1 MKDTMIISKH
11 EYKRLQAQAK
21 AYQKLAGQIFQSAL
35 SGSVESV
42 VEDFRN
48 THLYTEDFLTD
59 LKNGLEK
66 SSFAKR

>member
-1 MKDTMIISKH
+1 MKDTMTISKR

-21 AYQKLAGQIFQSAL
+21 AYQKLAGQIFQSVL
-35 SGSVESV
+35 TGSVSAV

-48 THLYTEDFLTD
+48 TNLYTEDFLTD
-59 LKNGLEK
+59 LNNGLEK